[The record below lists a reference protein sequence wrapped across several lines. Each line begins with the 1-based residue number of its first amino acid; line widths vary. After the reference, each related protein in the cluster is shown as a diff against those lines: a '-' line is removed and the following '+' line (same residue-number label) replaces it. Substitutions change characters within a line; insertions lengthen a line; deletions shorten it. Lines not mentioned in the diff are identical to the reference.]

1 MSTRS
6 GNTGTP
12 DKTWSDWT
20 RVDADGLISSPKA
33 RFIQWKATLKSDG
46 PREVALTA
54 VTLAYMQPNFQPEI
68 SLIEALPEGVAL
80 AKSATQSGTVPV
92 NELGQARATIRA
104 GNPAPKS
111 TPRRVNQ
118 KGAQAF
124 QWTATDR
131 NNDLLRFDLYYR
143 EVSEKAWKLLKAD
156 LDDNFF
162 TIESDGLPD
171 GSYILRV
178 VANDMLSNPVGTAL
192 TGEMEGRPFIVDNTP
207 PVVKLR
213 ELGRELS
220 GTAQI
225 GIEASDATSTL
236 VDAQIAVDA
245 GEWRP
250 LFPNDGILDSKSESF
265 TFTTPKLAA
274 GEHVVSFRVYDQT
287 DNVGSAKVVVTIP

>member
-1 MSTRS
+1 
-6 GNTGTP
+6 
-12 DKTWSDWT
+12 
-20 RVDADGLISSPKA
+20 
-33 RFIQWKATLKSDG
+33 
-46 PREVALTA
+46 
-54 VTLAYMQPNFQPEI
+54 
-68 SLIEALPEGVAL
+68 
-80 AKSATQSGTVPV
+80 
-92 NELGQARATIRA
+92 
-104 GNPAPKS
+104 
-111 TPRRVNQ
+111 
-118 KGAQAF
+118 
-124 QWTATDR
+124 
-131 NNDLLRFDLYYR
+131 
-143 EVSEKAWKLLKAD
+143 LLKAD